1 MRLLTRTILRTCSA
15 SICMLALGLS
25 VSRAQTALPQIDVTV
40 ASPIRRA
47 PARPAQAPAQP
58 APGQPAPTAPA
69 PPAPE
74 TLVGTIPIVTDQFA
88 TITVVPNGEL
98 RRNGAATLG
107 DLLFEKP
114 GITGSEFAPG
124 ASSRPIIRGLDVNR
138 VRIQED
144 GVGANGASDL
154 GEDHFVPVDPLT
166 SDQVEVIRG
175 PATLR
180 FGSQAIGGVV
190 ESTNNR
196 IPTII
201 PDRGIN
207 AEFRGAGTSVNSG
220 IDGAALL
227 DAGGGNF
234 AMHADGFGRTG
245 LDYRIPSYPYLVPP
259 NPADAP
265 NATQPNNFNGHQPN
279 SAAQSNGGSVG
290 ASYIFNG
297 GFFGLAVVQ
306 NDTLYHIP
314 GIDGQDHNTRIDAH
328 QTKLISKGEWRS
340 PTALVDT
347 IRFWGG
353 VTDYKHN
360 ELGLADDTD
369 LASDGIRQTFT
380 NQEQEARAEA
390 QLVPFDLRFATL
402 TTAIGVQSGHQ
413 RLTAPSPDNAGLW
426 DPNTNWRVA
435 GYTFNEFK
443 FSPSTKAQIAGRIE
457 EVSLSGIGRSFDP
470 AGLVAS
476 TPASPSYT
484 PKSVSIGLLQNF
496 AWDLVGSIT
505 AQYVERA
512 PKPAELFYG
521 GGHDAT
527 NTFDKGNPN
536 LKIEAAESVEV
547 GLRRG
552 IGSFRFEA
560 TAYYTRFNGFI
571 FRALTGNTC
580 NGDTGACGPGVG
592 DLNEALYSQANAIFR
607 GTEFQSQWDIVPIAN
622 GFVGIENQFDF
633 VRATF
638 TDGTNVPRI
647 PPMRVGGGL
656 YWRNDA
662 WFARIRLLHAF
673 AQNDVAPIAETP
685 TPGYDDLRAEVSYTA
700 KTVKPRADQLSEMTF
715 GLVGTNLLNQNIRN
729 SVSYTKDQVLLPG
742 AGVRLFARLMY

>member
-426 DPNTNWRVA
+426 TRTRIGGLQATHSTSLSSVRRQKRRSRAALKRSRCLELGVVSTPPGWSPQRRLRRVTRPRASASACSRTSHGILSAASPHSTSSARPNQLNCFLAAAMTRR
-435 GYTFNEFK
+435 T
-443 FSPSTKAQIAGRIE
+443 PSTKVIQISRLRPP
-457 EVSLSGIGRSFDP
+457 SRS
-470 AGLVAS
+470 
-476 TPASPSYT
+476 
-484 PKSVSIGLLQNF
+484 KSVCDAGS
-496 AWDLVGSIT
+496 ARSDLRQPPT
-505 AQYVERA
+505 T
-512 PKPAELFYG
+512 
-521 GGHDAT
+521 HDST
-527 NTFDKGNPN
+527 
-536 LKIEAAESVEV
+536 
-547 GLRRG
+547 
-552 IGSFRFEA
+552 
-560 TAYYTRFNGFI
+560 
-571 FRALTGNTC
+571 
-580 NGDTGACGPGVG
+580 
-592 DLNEALYSQANAIFR
+592 ALY
-607 GTEFQSQWDIVPIAN
+607 
-622 GFVGIENQFDF
+622 
-633 VRATF
+633 
-638 TDGTNVPRI
+638 
-647 PPMRVGGGL
+647 
-656 YWRNDA
+656 
-662 WFARIRLLHAF
+662 FAR
-673 AQNDVAPIAETP
+673 
-685 TPGYDDLRAEVSYTA
+685 
-700 KTVKPRADQLSEMTF
+700 
-715 GLVGTNLLNQNIRN
+715 
-729 SVSYTKDQVLLPG
+729 
-742 AGVRLFARLMY
+742 